1 MTPEHTPEV
10 TARALDLRDY
20 VQTFDGALP
29 PAFCQQ
35 LIASF
40 QQTTDRHVVRSPGW
54 RAGLDASAWTELDV
68 SALADEAFKGFFYK
82 QVDDHLALYNQ
93 RLGLTI
99 PVPPSP
105 LISAMRIKR
114 YIANS
119 GEGFQPHFDAIYEVA
134 NRYLVFLWYLNDVD
148 EGGETE
154 FCDLGIKVP
163 ARTGKLLVFPPYW
176 MFQHAGRP
184 PLSNDKYILSMYLL
198 FPQAGPVLSA
208 MAAGQP

>member
-1 MTPEHTPEV
+1 MTPETA
-10 TARALDLRDY
+10 TAGAARALDLRDY

-29 PAFCQQ
+29 PAFCRQ
-35 LIASF
+35 LIESF
-40 QQTTDRHVVRSPGW
+40 RQTTDRHVTRSPGW

-68 SALADEAFKGFFYK
+68 SALADQAFMGFFYK
-82 QVDDHLALYNQ
+82 QIDDYLARYNQ
-93 RLGLTI
+93 KLGLTI

-114 YIANS
+114 YTANS

-134 NRYLVFLWYLNDVD
+134 NRYLVFLWYLNDVA

-154 FCDLGIKVP
+154 FCDLGLKVP
-163 ARTGKLLVFPPYW
+163 AQAGKLLVFPPYW

-184 PLSNDKYILSMYLL
+184 PLSGDKYILSMYLL
-198 FPQAGPVLSA
+198 FSPTGQAPA
-208 MAAGQP
+208 AIAAGQP

>member
-1 MTPEHTPEV
+1 MTAEQAPGAGQGV
-10 TARALDLRDY
+10 FDLRSY

-29 PAFCQQ
+29 VVFCRQ

-40 QQTTDRHVVRSPGW
+40 EQTTAQHVVRRPGW
-54 RAGLDASAWTELDV
+54 RAGLDASSWTELDV

-82 QVDDHLALYNQ
+82 QIDDHLGIYNQ

-99 PVPPSP
+99 PVPPTP
-105 LISAMRIKR
+105 RISEMRIKR
-114 YIANS
+114 YEP
-119 GEGFQPHFDAIYEVA
+119 GTGDGFQPHFDAIYEQA
-134 NRYLVFLWYLNDVD
+134 HRYLVFLWYLNDVE

-154 FCDLGIKVP
+154 FCDLAIKIP

-184 PLSNDKYILSMYLL
+184 PLSGNKYILSMYLL
-198 FPQAGPVLSA
+198 FPQTRA
-208 MAAGQP
+208 